1 MSLSNEETGVSM
13 SAKLYKIYPEYEGI
27 TAIKTGKSKI
37 LPVIQLTRRG
47 KPYLI
52 ARRLKK

>member
-1 MSLSNEETGVSM
+1 MT
-13 SAKLYKIYPEYEGI
+13 AKLYKIFPVYEGI

-37 LPVIQLTRRG
+37 LPVVQTTYKG

-52 ARRLKK
+52 ARLFKNN